1 MLIQPILV
9 PYAGDVGRWGAARGP
24 EAILAAGLVRELT
37 EAGHALAEPV
47 SVALARGERTRDTV
61 TNIGT
66 LATRASDA
74 VAEAIGTGR
83 FPLVLEGN
91 CTGAVG
97 PAGGVARAKGA
108 AGIIWYD
115 AHGDL
120 HTLATTG
127 TGLLGGMPYA
137 VCLGWEFDDWRERA
151 GLRAPVRPEAAALI
165 GASDLDPEEEA
176 ALAAHPIARL
186 DAVAMGE
193 DAAARTAALLGV
205 RAGEAPGWYL
215 HIDLDVAGPEAVPG
229 ALTPAPLWPAR
240 GDLIASI
247 AAAAKAV
254 PLSCLGLAAY
264 DPGGDPSGRGA
275 RLAIEMAVTAL
286 GAIGR

>member
-9 PYAGDVGRWGAARGP
+9 PFAGDVGRWGPAKGPAAMLG
-24 EAILAAGLVRELT
+24 AGLGLALA
-37 EAGHALAEPV
+37 EAGHTLADAVTVDLP
-47 SVALARGERTRDTV
+47 RGKRTRDTV
-61 TNIGT
+61 TNIGW
-66 LATRASDA
+66 LAARTSDA
-74 VAEAIGTGR
+74 VADAIAQGR

-97 PAGGVARAKGA
+97 PAGGVARAKGDV
-108 AGIIWYD
+108 GIVWYD
-115 AHGDL
+115 AHGDM

-127 TGLLGGMPYA
+127 TGLLGGMPFA

-151 GLRAPVRPEAAALI
+151 GLRIPVRPEAAALI
-165 GASDLDPEEEA
+165 GASDLDAEEEA

-186 DAVAMGE
+186 DAAAMGE
-193 DAAARTAALLGV
+193 DAGERTAALLGP
-205 RAGEAPGWYL
+205 RAGAAPAWYM

-240 GDLIASI
+240 ADLIASI
-247 AAAAKAV
+247 AAAASAV
-254 PLSCLGLAAY
+254 PLACLGLAAY

-275 RLAIEMAVTAL
+275 RLAVDMAVAAL
-286 GAIGR
+286 GDR

>member
-1 MLIQPILV
+1 MLVQPILV

-24 EAILAAGLVRELT
+24 EAMLAAGLVQELT
-37 EAGHALAEPV
+37 EAGHTIAEPV
-47 SVALARGERTRDTV
+47 SVSLARGERTRDTV

-66 LATRASDA
+66 LAARASDA
-74 VAEAIGTGR
+74 VVEAIRRGH

-91 CTGAVG
+91 CTAAVG

-108 AGIIWYD
+108 AGIVWYD
-115 AHGDL
+115 AHGDM

-137 VCLGWEFDDWRERA
+137 VCLGWEFDDWRTRA
-151 GLRAPVRPEAAALI
+151 GLASPVRAEAAALI

-186 DAVAMGE
+186 DAAAME
-193 DAAARTAALLGV
+193 ADAAARTAALLSP
-205 RAGEAPGWYL
+205 RAAAAPAWYL
-215 HIDLDVAGPEAVPG
+215 HIDMDVAGPEAVPG

-240 GDLIASI
+240 ADLLASI
-247 AAAAKAV
+247 GAAAAAV
-254 PLSCLGLAAY
+254 PVACLGLAAY

-275 RLAIEMAVTAL
+275 RLAIEMAVTVLSAL
-286 GAIGR
+286 ET

>member
-9 PYAGDVGRWGAARGP
+9 PFAGDVGRWGAAKGP
-24 EAILAAGLVRELT
+24 AAMLGAGLGLALA
-37 EAGHALAEPV
+37 EAGHTLADPV
-47 SVALARGERTRDTV
+47 TVDLPRGKRTRDTV
-61 TNIGT
+61 TNIGW
-66 LATRASDA
+66 LAARTSDA
-74 VAEAIGTGR
+74 VAEAIEAGR

-108 AGIIWYD
+108 AGIVWYD
-115 AHGDL
+115 AHGDI
-120 HTLATTG
+120 HTLATTS
-127 TGLLGGMPYA
+127 TGLLGGMPFA

-151 GLRAPVRPEAAALI
+151 GLRTPVRPEAAALI
-165 GASDLDPEEEA
+165 GASDLDTEEEA

-186 DAVAMGE
+186 DAAAMGE
-193 DAAARTAALLGV
+193 DAGERTTALLTP
-205 RAGEAPGWYL
+205 RAGAAPGWYM

-240 GDLIASI
+240 ADLLASI

-254 PLSCLGLAAY
+254 PLACLGLAAY

-275 RLAIEMAVTAL
+275 RLAVDMAVAAL
-286 GAIGR
+286 ADR